1 MHYALGLIK
10 HIEDDIKAGL
20 TPTQE
25 VLDMLKQAIK
35 DMEEGK

>member
-1 MHYALGLIK
+1 MHYSLGLIK

-20 TPTQE
+20 TPSQD
-25 VLDMLKQAIK
+25 VLDMLKQSIK